1 MRRSSRR
8 LAAETSKGSSDN
20 STQESNKRP
29 RRSSRTIGEPE
40 ATNKEEHTD
49 GTIVWTSPDVKRE
62 PNTDGASGPRDGSTS
77 SPPNGSDLGILEE
90 TEEVPE
96 GPSEYELARLEKIKR
111 NAMVMASLG
120 LSSMA
125 GEMRSTVNLE
135 AAERARAR
143 GLKRPA
149 KKAEKPKL
157 ERTRCV
163 LSSHVRWLEDLL

>member
-1 MRRSSRR
+1 M
-8 LAAETSKGSSDN
+8 
-20 STQESNKRP
+20 
-29 RRSSRTIGEPE
+29 
-40 ATNKEEHTD
+40 
-49 GTIVWTSPDVKRE
+49 
-62 PNTDGASGPRDGSTS
+62 
-77 SPPNGSDLGILEE
+77 GILEE

-135 AAERARAR
+135 AAEKARAR

-163 LSSHVRWLEDLL
+163 LSFFFDGWRTYMTEPGRASKRSLIRKPAR